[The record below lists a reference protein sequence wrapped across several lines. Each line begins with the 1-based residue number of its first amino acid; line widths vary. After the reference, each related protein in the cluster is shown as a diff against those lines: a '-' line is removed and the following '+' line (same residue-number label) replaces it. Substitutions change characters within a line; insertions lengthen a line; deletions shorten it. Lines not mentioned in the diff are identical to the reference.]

1 MDLDTNDGALA
12 PAMDSAMSAPE
23 VTTDLVTTE
32 APAVSIDDTLK
43 SVYDKLHP
51 TRAPDGK
58 FASKEPQNAAEPA
71 EPPSDQPA
79 EQAPVETAVKPS
91 IDPPNSWSSEQK
103 AKWASIPPEA
113 QEYIARRETE
123 AHQAITRAGQ
133 RLKEVEPVT
142 QVLDAYAQDFAS
154 RGVSPAQGIAILANA
169 QRQLDANPVQGLI
182 EIAKSYGIDL
192 SQAFQGDGRAQTV
205 APEVNELRSEIAQ
218 LKGYLTQQQRAQ
230 HDAQMQTLQSEI
242 SAFAKDKPYFDEVRP
257 TMAALL
263 QNGQAETLDA
273 AYDMAVH
280 ALPTTRS
287 RILEDQRKADEAK
300 RAAEQK
306 AKADQ
311 AKRATSVNVRS
322 GPAAGASPRTMD
334 ETLREIARSHGLS

>member
-1 MDLDTNDGALA
+1 MDLDTNDGASA
-12 PAMDSAMSAPE
+12 PAMDTAVSAPE
-23 VTTDLVTTE
+23 VTNDLVTTE

-51 TRAPDGK
+51 TRASDGK
-58 FASKEPQNAAEPA
+58 FASKEPQNAAPA
-71 EPPSDQPA
+71 EPTSDQPA
-79 EQAPVETAVKPS
+79 EVPQVETAKPS

-103 AKWASIPPEA
+103 AQWASIPPAA

-142 QVLDAYAQDFAS
+142 QVLDAYAQDFAQK
-154 RGVSPAQGIAILANA
+154 GISPAQGIAILANA

-182 EIAKSYGIDL
+182 DIARSYGIDL
-192 SQAFQGDGRAQTV
+192 SHAFQGDGQAQQV
-205 APEVNELRSEIAQ
+205 APEVMQLRSEIDQ
-218 LKGYLTQQQRAQ
+218 LKGYLTQQQRSA
-230 HDAQMQTLQSEI
+230 HEAQMTTLQSEI
-242 SAFAKDKPYFDEVRP
+242 ATFAKDKPYFDEVRP

-287 RILEDQRKADEAK
+287 RILEDQRKAEDAK
-300 RAAEQK
+300 RTAEQK
-306 AKADQ
+306 AKAEQ
-311 AKRATSVNVRS
+311 AKRATGANVRS
-322 GPAAGASPRTMD
+322 SIATGANPKTID
-334 ETLREIARSHGLS
+334 ETLAAIARQHYG